1 MKSPPKPGGLFL
13 FHTLLIFNFDRSI
26 KPDGMNLIF
35 FDDQTRENLL
45 PLTFT
50 RPVCELRVGILTIR
64 DKWEKQL
71 NLKGS
76 FVTEE
81 YLREKFPLSI
91 GEDNL
96 FINGSILPDKNL
108 LNSIRNLKTDSRL
121 MSGEI
126 ILAQRLAGTALKG
139 FEKNQNLPSAETINY
154 PDKINKID
162 FSWDLFA
169 RNEQAISDD
178 FAFLTAGRKSQP
190 VPVSNKCIQPE
201 NIFLEE
207 GVKVECAILNAST
220 GPIYLAK
227 DSEVMEGAMIRGPF
241 SLGEHA
247 QVKMGA
253 KIYGA
258 TTIGPECRVGGEISN
273 SVILGYSNKGH
284 DGFLGNSVL
293 GEWCNLGADSN
304 NSNLKNNYSKVKV
317 WSYKEEQFINT
328 GLQFCGLIMGDHSK
342 CSINTMFNTGT
353 VVGVSA
359 NIYGNGFPPKFVPSF
374 SWGGSEGFK
383 TYRIEEAIEVAQRV
397 YERRKMDFNAT
408 EQRILKHLFDFT
420 TKYRAW

>member
-162 FSWDLFA
+162 YSWDLFA